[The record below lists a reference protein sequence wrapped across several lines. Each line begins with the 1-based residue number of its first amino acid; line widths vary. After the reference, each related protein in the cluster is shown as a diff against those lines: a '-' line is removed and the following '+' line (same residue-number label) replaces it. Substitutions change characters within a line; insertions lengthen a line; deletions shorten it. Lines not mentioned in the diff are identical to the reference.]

1 MNRLYLLLV
10 VMLSMLFVNSVP
22 RFPYESELK
31 NDAKD
36 IYKDT
41 LRYRFRM
48 AQLYCESG
56 FNPRSTSEVR
66 PWKRRGI
73 DTVTAVT
80 TGRAAA
86 GIAQFMFKTA
96 QGYGVETVNTAQAD
110 SKGSAEDIYNPACGG
125 RANCQYMMD
134 LECTIYRDL
143 EQEERIKFRNSKRL
157 RELYCCSAYNCG
169 SYRVV
174 RAIQS
179 QGIEWAQTK
188 NLLPNES
195 TVYAERVVTEKEKW
209 FGR

>member
-1 MNRLYLLLV
+1 MPKRFLLV
-10 VMLSMLFVNSVP
+10 
-22 RFPYESELK
+22 
-31 NDAKD
+31 DAD
-36 IYKDT
+36 PVGQAALQNVAT
-41 LRYRFRM
+41 SLEGEGVT
-48 AQLYCESG
+48 AT
-56 FNPRSTSEVR
+56 TSEEAR
-66 PWKRRGI
+66 TRL
-73 DTVTAVT
+73 
-80 TGRAAA
+80 RAEPFDVCIVDMSLPD
-86 GIAQFMFKTA
+86 GGAQ
-96 QGYGVETVNTAQAD
+96 VISTAQAD
-110 SKGSAEDIYNPACGG
+110 SKGSAEDIYNPAWGV